1 LCCASGGEGRFLT
14 GCMYEVATSRAPSD
28 RENAP
33 LGMAL
38 AFKAVCS
45 ASRAI
50 CPRLGALWLRIRAI
64 VSRSN
69 TILLASSQKAP
80 ILPLASQNMS
90 GRYLYTPTAAPPPAP
105 RVVCTLWA
113 APMPVDG
120 GVRPSYRPLR
130 PVGGPSAVSQRACSA
145 TISSHPRRP
154 ARILAGICD
163 RGTAASPHA
172 CAVAARGLV
181 GEVHFVTI
189 DAPQIK
195 ALGVVAEGGGGG
207 GRFAGHDRLRAAHQP
222 THRTARPRHVPGG
235 SEPCWVGP

>member
-1 LCCASGGEGRFLT
+1 MAARAASRSARVGEPSGGTEESLLLIRASALPEPCMLFEG
-14 GCMYEVATSRAPSD
+14 ASPSE
-28 RENAP
+28 RVLCIGLP
-33 LGMAL
+33 V
-38 AFKAVCS
+38 AVCCV
-45 ASRAI
+45 A
-50 CPRLGALWLRIRAI
+50 
-64 VSRSN
+64 
-69 TILLASSQKAP
+69 
-80 ILPLASQNMS
+80 
-90 GRYLYTPTAAPPPAP
+90 
-105 RVVCTLWA
+105 
-113 APMPVDG
+113 VDG

-222 THRTARPRHVPGG
+222 THWTARSRHVPGG